1 MNTLINNIQFKFNKT
16 IHIIQLSM
24 LTYVYN
30 CLIKNGLYIL
40 LLSIFIYLLIGDIY
54 ISTFLFLKGYIS
66 NYYYLHAE
74 HYPQPKFYK
83 YIHFFRLTDSGHIAS
98 LLFMYNKKFTPLVH
112 NVHFVIDVGYYIS
125 YFCFQMKAQK
135 TYINSFIEKI
145 YESLLHTIF
154 YIYIVHYILTNNDNN
169 NINNINN
176 INICNFDD
184 NTLYYTFIWINSW
197 FIFVY
202 IPWVYFTNIYLYNI
216 LEPTKPFYLRL
227 SLIVFMNSLVYISNQ
242 TGKYI
247 CSF

>member
-1 MNTLINNIQFKFNKT
+1 MQ
-16 IHIIQLSM
+16 S
-24 LTYVYN
+24 
-30 CLIKNGLYIL
+30 
-40 LLSIFIYLLIGDIY
+40 
-54 ISTFLFLKGYIS
+54 
-66 NYYYLHAE
+66 
-74 HYPQPKFYK
+74 
-83 YIHFFRLTDSGHIAS
+83 FF
-98 LLFMYNKKFTPLVH
+98 FMYNKKFTPLVH

-169 NINNINN
+169 NINNIN
-176 INICNFDD
+176 ICNFDD
-184 NTLYYTFIWINSW
+184 NTLYYTFMWINSW